1 MPILTLSESQI
12 IELVK
17 QLPPESK
24 RVVLLA
30 LAKESE
36 NGRESRMEYAETQL
50 HNLCTGRGLRDFQE
64 INYPNKRTTEAQRTQ
79 RENFCV
85 SFGTFFYLEVPKLG
99 YYV

>member
-1 MPILTLSESQI
+1 MIMPILTLSESQI

-24 RVVLLA
+24 RVVLLE

-50 HNLCTGRGLRDFQE
+50 HNLCTERGLNWNTMSEDE
-64 INYPNKRTTEAQRTQ
+64 
-79 RENFCV
+79 RE
-85 SFGTFFYLEVPKLG
+85 SFIDDLVHEDRQCA
-99 YYV
+99 

>member
-24 RVVLLA
+24 RVVLLE

-36 NGRESRMEYAETQL
+36 NGCESRMEYAETQL
-50 HNLCTGRGLRDFQE
+50 HNLCTGRGLNWDIMSE
-64 INYPNKRTTEAQRTQ
+64 DE
-79 RENFCV
+79 RESFIDDLVHEDRQCV
-85 SFGTFFYLEVPKLG
+85 
-99 YYV
+99 

>member
-1 MPILTLSESQI
+1 MEVIIMPILTLSESQI

-24 RVVLLA
+24 RVVLLE

-50 HNLCTGRGLRDFQE
+50 HNLCTGRGLSWDTMSE
-64 INYPNKRTTEAQRTQ
+64 DE
-79 RENFCV
+79 RESFIDDLVHEDRQCV
-85 SFGTFFYLEVPKLG
+85 
-99 YYV
+99 

>member
-1 MPILTLSESQI
+1 MPNLTLSDQQV

-36 NGRESRMEYAETQL
+36 SERESRMEYAEKQL
-50 HNLCTGRGLRDFQE
+50 HNLCAERDLNWDTMSE
-64 INYPNKRTTEAQRTQ
+64 DE
-79 RENFCV
+79 RE
-85 SFGTFFYLEVPKLG
+85 TFIDDLVHEDRQCA
-99 YYV
+99 